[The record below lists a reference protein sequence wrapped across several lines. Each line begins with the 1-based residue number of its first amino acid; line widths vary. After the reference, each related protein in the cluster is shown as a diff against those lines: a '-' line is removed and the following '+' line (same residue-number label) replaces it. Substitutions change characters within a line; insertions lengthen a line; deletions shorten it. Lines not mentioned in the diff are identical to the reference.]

1 MQHAGD
7 EGLIRNAFLQ
17 GTLLKARE
25 VFARD
30 ANVDSTIFAERR
42 SGILLV
48 ARDLL
53 RLLVNRLPL
62 SILCRLLE
70 LTLDFVQLLWH
81 HIISDGTEIPDVRG
95 HRQLLRQIRRDFTAS
110 PTGRRRQ
117 FRPRCASPPVP
128 QRRVVDRPGQPLM
141 PLADAPAQT
150 NMSGLRRAST

>member
-70 LTLDFVQLLWH
+70 LTLDFIQLLWH
-81 HIISDGTEIPDVRG
+81 HIIWTAPRSRTSGVIGSCYAKSDGI
-95 HRQLLRQIRRDFTAS
+95 S
-110 PTGRRRQ
+110 
-117 FRPRCASPPVP
+117 S
-128 QRRVVDRPGQPLM
+128 
-141 PLADAPAQT
+141 LADRAAPTIPA
-150 NMSGLRRAST
+150 SLRISAGTTGAEVVR